1 MKKILPLPPKK
12 ILSFIFFLLGFW
24 VLCLGLCLGI
34 SDEGRELETT
44 EGEPCSWILYSPSLP
59 GWARKSEHRLGNQN
73 TGGRPHHLAS
83 VCALSHQPDLLLGE
97 QASYI
102 WCCSWA
108 IKDHCNH
115 LPGKPAC
122 PSQVLLKLV
131 SLFLTQNKGV
141 ILVITGECVALWN
154 WHPCYYQITANLS
167 LVMKWQMHFATPDL
181 KVWAVTYA
189 SKEMFP

>member
-1 MKKILPLPPKK
+1 MIKILPPHPHPTPQK
-12 ILSFIFFLLGFW
+12 ILSFIFFLLWFW
-24 VLCLGLCLGI
+24 VLCLEI
-34 SDEGRELETT
+34 SDEERELETT
-44 EGEPCSWILYSPSLP
+44 EGESCSWILYSPSLS

-73 TGGRPHHLAS
+73 TGDRPHHLAS
-83 VCALSHQPDLLLGE
+83 VCALSHQPGLLLGE
-97 QASYI
+97 QATHI

-108 IKDHCNH
+108 IKDHGNH

-131 SLFLTQNKGV
+131 FLFLTQNKGV

-167 LVMKWQMHFATPDL
+167 LVMKWQMYFATPDL
-181 KVWAVTYA
+181 KVWAVTYV
-189 SKEMFP
+189 SKEMFL